1 MSRIAMLLSNAY
13 RPDPRV
19 EREARTLVQAGHAV
33 DLFCWD
39 RLGELPENETLEGI
53 RIHRYQAVRSSYGA
67 GWRQLFRLPR
77 FWRWAQSQI
86 THQQPEIV
94 HCHDLDT
101 LYAGVELKRQL
112 HCKLIF
118 DAHEHYPAL
127 MTLYLPAA
135 LARVLV
141 YWEQALLKNADHIIS
156 ASSVLADEYR
166 RKTSA
171 PVTVIGNAPSL
182 SDFSEIPQH
191 SILQTRSQLGLD
203 AQLGVFYIGGFTN
216 NRALLPL
223 IDALDGLDGWQ
234 LHLWGDG
241 HQRAAVE
248 QTISGLD
255 NAHYHGWAEAA
266 TLPVLFSAAD
276 VIYYCLRSD
285 YPGAQYNAP
294 NTLAYAM
301 ASSRPL
307 IANEVGDLGQ
317 MVADSECGIL
327 LHEVNPV
334 TIRQAL
340 QDLSDPLIR
349 QNLGANGRRAAESR
363 YNWERLAQTLLD
375 VYASLSR

>member
-1 MSRIAMLLSNAY
+1 MLLSNAY

-19 EREARTLVQAGHAV
+19 RREARTLVQAGHTV
-33 DLFCWD
+33 DLYCWD
-39 RLGELPENETLEGI
+39 RLGELPEHETLEGI
-53 RIHRYQAVRSSYGA
+53 HIHRYQAVRSSYGA
-67 GWRQLFRLPR
+67 GWRQLTRLPR
-77 FWRWAQSQI
+77 FWRWAQAQI
-86 THQQPEIV
+86 TRQQPEIV

-101 LYAGVELKRQL
+101 LYAGVALKRSI

-135 LARVLV
+135 LARLLV
-141 YWEQALLKNADHIIS
+141 YWEQALLKHADHIIS

-166 RKTSA
+166 RKTSV
-171 PVTVIGNAPSL
+171 PVTVIPNVPSL
-182 SDFSEIPQH
+182 SDFSAISEHTIRE
-191 SILQTRSQLGLD
+191 TRAQLGLD
-203 AQLGVFYIGGFTN
+203 AELGVFYIGGFTN
-216 NRALLPL
+216 NRILLPL

-248 QTISGLD
+248 QSISGLD

-266 TLPVLFSAAD
+266 SLPVLFSAAD

-307 IANEVGDLGQ
+307 IANRVGDLGRI
-317 MVADSECGIL
+317 VAESECGIL
-327 LHEVNPV
+327 LHEVSPV

-340 QDLSDPLIR
+340 QDLSDPLTR
-349 QNLGANGRRAAESR
+349 QRLGANGRQAAESR
-363 YNWERLAQTLLD
+363 HNWERLTRTLLD
-375 VYASLSR
+375 LYAGLER